1 MTNLNSSLSS
11 VIYFLIQF
19 QLNFIYRPL
28 VGFWFFFLLFLLF
41 AFFFFPFLLE
51 SKLFRILD
59 EGKD

>member
-28 VGFWFFFLLFLLF
+28 VVFFFFFFYCLL
-41 AFFFFPFLLE
+41 FFFFPFLLE